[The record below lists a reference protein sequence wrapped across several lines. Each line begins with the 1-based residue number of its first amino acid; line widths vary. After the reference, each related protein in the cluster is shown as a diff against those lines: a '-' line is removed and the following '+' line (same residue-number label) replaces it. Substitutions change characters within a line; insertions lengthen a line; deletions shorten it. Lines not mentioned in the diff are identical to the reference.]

1 MSVKKYSALNEE
13 AMKVLLFSGSLRK
26 DSFNK
31 KLTLAAK
38 NLLAADA
45 SLQLSYIDIQTLDI
59 PLYDGD
65 IESSSGMPKGA
76 ALLANEIASSN
87 AIIVSSPEYNGSI
100 SGVMKNNLDWIS
112 RIKPNPLAG
121 KPVLILSAS
130 PGAMGGIRGLWHT
143 RVPFEVLG
151 SHVYPEM
158 FGLAKAHQAFDSD
171 GKLVEAANNERL
183 TTLLKNYISF
193 CKKLY

>member
-1 MSVKKYSALNEE
+1 M
-13 AMKVLLFSGSLRK
+13 
-26 DSFNK
+26 
-31 KLTLAAK
+31 
-38 NLLAADA
+38 
-45 SLQLSYIDIQTLDI
+45 
-59 PLYDGD
+59 YDGD
-65 IESSSGMPKGA
+65 IESTSGMPSGA
-76 ALLANEIASSN
+76 AQLANEIASSN

-112 RIKPNPLAG
+112 RVKPSPIAG

-158 FGLAKAHQAFDSD
+158 FGLGKANQAFDSE
-171 GKLVEAANNERL
+171 GNLTEQANNEKL
-183 TTLLKNYISF
+183 SALLQKYISF
-193 CKKLY
+193 CKKLN